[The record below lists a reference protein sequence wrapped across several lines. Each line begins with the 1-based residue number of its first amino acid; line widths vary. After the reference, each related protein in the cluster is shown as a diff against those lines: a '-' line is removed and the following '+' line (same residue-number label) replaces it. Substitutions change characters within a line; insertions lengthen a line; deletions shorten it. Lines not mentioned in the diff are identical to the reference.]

1 MTLTKSEAKKLT
13 KRVLAAATVKDVR
26 VSVSSRRDG
35 NTRYANNQPTTTGDV
50 EELNLSV
57 TAHVDGRSATV
68 SGNRS
73 DDASIRQLVKDA
85 EELAKLAPRDPEAM
99 PPLGPQ
105 KYPRVRARDGATAK
119 MGAKERAEVAKQA
132 IDVARGRQVQIAGL
146 VRHAESSYATANRAG
161 LFAYHNDTSVS
172 LETTCRTPDGTG
184 SGRSGF
190 ASHRVKGLDGKAVA
204 ERAAEKAILSR
215 SPVGLD
221 PGKYTV
227 ILEPEAVAA
236 LLGFLFRSLS
246 ARSADEGRSYFGKP
260 GGGNRL
266 GETLFDPRIS
276 IWSDPSDKDN
286 PSSPIG
292 SGGMPLGK
300 TAWIDKGVVSALQT
314 SRFWAQKTGKEPI
327 PYGSSVH
334 MAGGDGTSAD
344 LLRNVKRGVLVSRFW
359 YNRMLE
365 PRTILATGL
374 TRDGTFLVEGGK
386 VAQSIKNFRYNESPL
401 TLLKN
406 VVALGKP
413 VRVGEA
419 GRVNVV
425 PPMVVEGFNF
435 ESVSDA
441 V

>member
-1 MTLTKSEAKKLT
+1 MTLTKSQARKLT
-13 KRVLAAATVKDVR
+13 RKILSAATVKDVR
-26 VSVSSRRDG
+26 VEVWSRRGG
-35 NTRYANNQPTTTGDV
+35 NTRYAINQPTTTGDV
-50 EELNLSV
+50 EELSISV

-68 SGNRS
+68 TGNRS
-73 DDASIRQLVKDA
+73 DDGAVRQLVADA
-85 EELAKLAPRDPEAM
+85 EELARLAPPDPEAM

-105 KYPRVRARDGATAK
+105 TYPKVKETDSATAK
-119 MGAKERAEVAKQA
+119 MGAKERADVVRSAIEVSK
-132 IDVARGRQVQIAGL
+132 ARNLEIAGL
-146 VRHAESSYATANRAG
+146 VRHAESSFAMANRAG
-161 LFAYHNDTSVS
+161 LFAYHPSTSVS
-172 LETTCRTPDGTG
+172 LETTCRTTDGTG

-190 ASHRVKGLDGKAVA
+190 ASHRAKGLNAKAVA
-204 ERAAEKAILSR
+204 QAAADTAAASR
-215 SPVGLD
+215 NPQGLD

-227 ILEPEAVAA
+227 ILQPEAVSA
-236 LLGFLFRSLS
+236 LLSFLFRALS
-246 ARSADEGRSYFGKP
+246 ARSADEGRSYFSKD
-260 GGGNRL
+260 GGGNRR
-266 GETLFDPRIS
+266 GEKLFDERIS
-276 IWSDPSDKDN
+276 LWSDPTDPEH

-292 SGGMPLGK
+292 EDGLPLGK
-300 TAWIDKGVVSALQT
+300 TTWIDKGVVAELIT
-314 SRFWAQKTGKEPI
+314 SRYWAKKTGTKVVPF
-327 PYGSSVH
+327 GRSVH
-334 MAGGDGTSAD
+334 MAGGTGTAAD
-344 LLRNVKRGVLVSRFW
+344 LLKDVKRGVLVSRFW

-386 VAQSIKNFRYNESPL
+386 IAASAKNFRYNESPL

-419 GRVNVV
+419 GRVAVV